1 MPLKKKAGR
10 HSHGDT
16 RYVAKP
22 NGERLRRQQEP
33 EVGKARIIDAVR
45 DQKGGYWIRYGTTRR
60 SVWFALDDLH
70 QLPSKV
76 FSRMT
81 GPGTTFLTSAAQSK
95 FKESIE
101 RRQEYRDALVAER
114 PGWLQSHYVF
124 ADGTVQSPPDDETEI
139 VVSFQS
145 DERFAQRG
153 SVDNWQEVIGPLV
166 EGQPLLQF
174 ALSYAFVGPL
184 LRFAPPDFQNPQ
196 VEFVGRRECG
206 KSTTLVA
213 AQSVWGG
220 NPDSDV
226 GACETWDLTLAA
238 LDEIKLRHAD
248 GFLALDEGNLA
259 GSTSK
264 QQRDT
269 ISASVF
275 RTAGTG
281 RKKRYGDV
289 QPGSQAR
296 VAMMSTTNKSLAE
309 HVGSQGAVA
318 GALRSR
324 MLTVRISDQS
334 PYGIFASLP
343 NGCSTSREA
352 AELLRKGTSEN
363 FGTAARQFVA
373 CLVKKASQNETAFC
387 AQIEKLLSQYVER
400 APRGES
406 ARIGKTFAL
415 TAIAGWLA
423 CKWEVLP
430 FDKNSVVQSILQMHR
445 SLVDDCE
452 AQLNQSAIQRI
463 QLYVKRHEQDL
474 IDHPDVPLTP
484 DDFRAAHGFRLTVAG
499 REAVLIPSERFR
511 REFPDYRTLMHELKT
526 LGQAKTEVGKQP
538 KLTIKCPTGI
548 CSTGRI
554 YWIYLSP
561 DLVDHLKSMS

>member
-1 MPLKKKAGR
+1 VKMLFKKKAGR
-10 HSHGDT
+10 NSHGDT

-22 NGERLRRQQEP
+22 NGKHLRHEQEP
-33 EVGKARIIDAVR
+33 EKARIIDAVK
-45 DQKGGYWIRYGTTRR
+45 DQKDGYWIRYGTTRR
-60 SVWFALDDLH
+60 SVWFSLEELH
-70 QLPSKV
+70 QSPSKV

-81 GPGTTFLTSAAQSK
+81 GPGTTFLTPAAQNK

-101 RRQEYRDALVAER
+101 QRQEYRDALVAER
-114 PGWLQSHYVF
+114 SGWLQGHYVF
-124 ADGTVQSPPDDETEI
+124 ADGTVQSPPDDNTEI
-139 VVSFQS
+139 VVSFHP
-145 DERFAQRG
+145 DERFAPRG
-153 SVDNWQEVIGPLV
+153 SLDDWQEVIGPLV

-184 LRFAPPDFQNPQ
+184 LRFAPPGFLNPQ

-226 GACETWDLTLAA
+226 GACETWDLTEAA

-248 GFLALDEGNLA
+248 GFLVLDEGNLA

-289 QPGSQAR
+289 EPGSQAR

-309 HVGSQGAVA
+309 HMCSQGAVA

-324 MLTVRISDQS
+324 MLTVRISDKS
-334 PYGIFASLP
+334 PYGVFASLP
-343 NGCSTSREA
+343 DGCSTSREA
-352 AELLRKGTSEN
+352 AELLQKGTSEN
-363 FGTAARQFVA
+363 FGTAARQFIE
-373 CLVKKASQNETAFC
+373 CLAERASVDETAFRGR
-387 AQIEKLLSQYVER
+387 IEKLLTKYLER

-415 TAIAGWLA
+415 TAIAGLLA

-430 FDKNSVVQSILQMHR
+430 FDKNSVVRSILQMHR
-445 SLVDDCE
+445 SMVDDGE
-452 AQLNQSAIQRI
+452 AELGQSAIQRI
-463 QLYVKRHEQDL
+463 QLYVMRHEQDL
-474 IDHPDVPLTP
+474 IDYLDVPLTP
-484 DDFRAAHGFRLTVAG
+484 DDFRAAHGFRWTVAG
-499 REAVLIPSERFR
+499 REAVLIPSERFQ

-548 CSTGRI
+548 CSTGRV

-561 DLVDHLKSMS
+561 DLVDR